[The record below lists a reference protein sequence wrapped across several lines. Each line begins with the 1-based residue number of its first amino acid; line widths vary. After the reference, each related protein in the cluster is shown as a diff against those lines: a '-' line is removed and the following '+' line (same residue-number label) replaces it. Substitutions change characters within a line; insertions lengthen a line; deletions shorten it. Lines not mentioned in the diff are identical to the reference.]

1 MVRIGIVGAGLW
13 GAMHA
18 RAYAQNSRVALAAV
32 CDLDESR
39 ARRLAEQYHVPRVY
53 TRLED
58 MLATD
63 LDGVSVATP
72 DDAHTAVVLAAAAS
86 GRHVLV
92 EKPLA
97 TSVEECQAMIAAA
110 QLAGVILMV
119 DWHNRWNPPI
129 YAAWKAIR
137 AGELGEIRYVYYRL
151 SDTVYVPTRMLPWA
165 GRSSVM
171 WFLGSHAIDTTCWLV
186 DRAPT
191 RVYCQKRSGVLAG
204 LGVDTPDLYLTVLEF
219 EGGGLAVIENTWL
232 LPQQSPALI
241 DHKVEILGSRG
252 AAYLDPTHN
261 RAIEKYSPETAA
273 GFPNPSYAD
282 VLISPEVH
290 GKQMGFAVESIHH
303 FVDCIEQGRPPLAS
317 GADGLLNTRL
327 ILAAEESAR
336 TGKPVEIIQQDG
348 G

>member
-18 RAYAQNSRVALAAV
+18 RAYAQNCRVELAAV
-32 CDLDESR
+32 CDLDESK
-39 ARRLAEQYHVPRVY
+39 ALRLAEQYHIPKTF
-53 TRLED
+53 TRLEE
-58 MLATD
+58 MLAED

-72 DDAHTAVVLAAAAS
+72 DDAHTPVVLAVAAS
-86 GRHVLV
+86 GRHILV

-110 QLAGVILMV
+110 EHAGVMLMV

-129 YAAWKAIR
+129 YSAWTAAR
-137 AGELGEIRYVYYRL
+137 SGELGEIRYIYYRL
-151 SDTVYVPTRMLPWA
+151 SDTVYVPTQMLPWA
-165 GRSSVM
+165 SRSSVM
-171 WFLGSHAIDTTCWLV
+171 WFLGSHAIDTTCWLMG
-186 DRAPT
+186 RSPK
-191 RVYCQKRSGVLAG
+191 RVFCQKRHGILAG
-204 LGVDTPDLYLTVLEF
+204 LGVDTPDLYLTILEF
-219 EGGGLAVIENTWL
+219 EGGGLAVVENTWI

-261 RAIEKYSPETAA
+261 RAFEKYSPETAG
-273 GFPNPSYAD
+273 GFPNLSYAD
-282 VLISPEVH
+282 MLISPEIY

-303 FVDCIEQGRPPLAS
+303 FVECIEQGKQPLA
-317 GADGLLNTRL
+317 GGVDGLLNTRL

-336 TGKPVEIIQQDG
+336 TGLPVEI
-348 G
+348 

>member
-32 CDLDESR
+32 CDLDENR
-39 ARRLAEQYHVPRVY
+39 ARQMAQQYDIPKIY
-53 TRLED
+53 TRFED
-58 MLATD
+58 MLNED

-72 DDAHTAVVLAAAAS
+72 DDAHTAVVLAAAAR
-86 GRHVLV
+86 GWHILV

-97 TSVEECQAMIAAA
+97 TRVDDCQAMIAAA
-110 QLAGVILMV
+110 NQAGVILMV

-129 YAAWKAIR
+129 YAAWQAAR
-137 AGELGEIRYVYYRL
+137 AGELGELRYIYYRL
-151 SDTVYVPTRMLPWA
+151 SDTVYVPTQMLPWA
-165 GRSSVM
+165 SRSSVM
-171 WFLGSHAIDTTCWLV
+171 WFLGSHAIDTTCWLM
-186 DRAPT
+186 DRRPE
-191 RVYCQKRSGVLAG
+191 RIFCQKRSGILTG
-204 LGVDTPDLYLTVLEF
+204 LGVDTPDLYLTMLEF
-219 EGGGLAVIENTWL
+219 EGGGLAVIENTWI

-252 AAYLDPTHN
+252 AVYLDPTHN
-261 RAIEKYSPETAA
+261 RAFEKYSPSTVG
-273 GFPNPSYAD
+273 GFPNPSYPD
-282 VLISPEVH
+282 MLISPEIY

-303 FVDCIEQGRPPLAS
+303 FTECIEQGKQPLAS

-336 TGKPVEIIQQDG
+336 IGLPVKL
-348 G
+348 